1 MTLQKY
7 QHYGGIV
14 IFCIWIYIA
23 IQLIRDTLNFR
34 KVAAE
39 KNVKLFK
46 YFSHFKLREEI
57 KKDDELDAA
66 YKFYRRRGL
75 RLFALWILVAI
86 IFVLGTAIIKNSTV
100 DING

>member
-1 MTLQKY
+1 MTLQEY

-39 KNVKLFK
+39 KNIEVFK
-46 YFSHFKLREEI
+46 YFSYFKLREVI
-57 KKDDELDAA
+57 KKDKELDAVH
-66 YKFYRRRGL
+66 KIYRRRGL
-75 RLFALWILVAI
+75 KLFILWILVGI
-86 IFVLGTAIIKNSTV
+86 IFTIGAAIIKTQV
-100 DING
+100 